1 MNNRFCRLHNNEK
14 WGPGG
19 DSEVIGAQG
28 DSREQNL
35 EALLV
40 KIASFCLRFGNHFG
54 VKTVYFGIC
63 FYIKF
68 RRAFLE
74 DFDRF
79 WTSCSWVLGSKT
91 CFETG
96 KAKTWKTYVLLN
108 ENLCFGGSRPLF
120 FDVKQ
125 WKHGVGMRKGSGG
138 VFLFIFIDFGLNFE
152 LQNRKTT
159 MNKWCI
165 TRTRFR
171 KRKRAAEPKRLS

>member
-28 DSREQNL
+28 DSQEQNL

-74 DFDRF
+74 DFDIF

-108 ENLCFGGSRPLF
+108 ENQCFGGSRPLF

-138 VFLFIFIDFGLNFE
+138 VFLVIFIDFGLNFE

-159 MNKWCI
+159 MKKWCI

-171 KRKRAAEPKRLS
+171 KRKKIET